1 VIKEEVSYGSK
12 SGNGSWNGMV
22 ALVNSGNADIAISDF
37 LVTKET
43 SELVESTYALGFI
56 R

>member
-12 SGNGSWNGMV
+12 SGNGSWNGMIG
-22 ALVNSGNADIAISDF
+22 LVMSGNADIGISDL
-37 LVTKET
+37 LVKKEI
-43 SELVESTYALGFI
+43 SEVVASTYALGFS